1 MGGANSGMDDNTTSL
16 LFECATFARDSVR
29 KTSRALG
36 QNSDSSARYEK
47 GVDRHSPELGL
58 ARALHLIQEL
68 DCGDI
73 TTLEYDLTDGR
84 PLERKHIVTTPAKI
98 CGVLGITVP
107 DQTMIDILKR
117 LEFTVDVQ
125 ADGSWDVSA
134 PLYREDVESF
144 PDLAEEVIREYG
156 YDHIVPTFLNTAAV
170 TNGGLNYEQKQQ
182 LKTKRL
188 LAAQGFY
195 EASTLAFYSNAEF
208 DMLHIPAEDEARK
221 AIRILNPISENLS
234 VMRTLL
240 APSMLNVIVDNLKKG
255 NAEGRLFEMSNI
267 YIPKQLPVTELP
279 EERLHLGFA
288 AWGSE
293 EDFFAV
299 KGAVESFGAAFGVEL
314 TVERATDVAWLH
326 PGIAAYIL
334 CKGEHVGVFGK
345 LANDVT
351 SELKL
356 PKDSRANLN
365 IYLGE
370 IDWVAFHA
378 LVPAAIHYQP
388 IPEFAPVQRDL
399 ALVAPESME
408 CGTLVTE
415 MQRACKQLT
424 KVELFDIYRGEKLG
438 ADKKSMAFSLSF
450 QPADKPLTP
459 DEIDRFVKKIL
470 GNLKFKL
477 GIEIRE

>member
-1 MGGANSGMDDNTTSL
+1 M
-16 LFECATFARDSVR
+16 C
-29 KTSRALG
+29 
-36 QNSDSSARYEK
+36 
-47 GVDRHSPELGL
+47 
-58 ARALHLIQEL
+58 
-68 DCGDI
+68 
-73 TTLEYDLTDGR
+73 
-84 PLERKHIVTTPAKI
+84 
-98 CGVLGITVP
+98 
-107 DQTMIDILKR
+107 
-117 LEFTVDVQ
+117 
-125 ADGSWDVSA
+125 
-134 PLYREDVESF
+134 
-144 PDLAEEVIREYG
+144 
-156 YDHIVPTFLNTAAV
+156 
-170 TNGGLNYEQKQQ
+170 
-182 LKTKRL
+182 
-188 LAAQGFY
+188 AQGFY
-195 EASTLAFYSNAEF
+195 EAETLAFYADADL
-208 DMLHIPAEDEARK
+208 DMLHIAADAPERK
-221 AIRILNPISENLS
+221 VIRILNPISSHLTI
-234 VMRTLL
+234 MRPLL
-240 APSMLNVIVDNLKKG
+240 APSLLNVVVDNLRKG

-334 CKGEHVGVFGK
+334 CKGERVGVFGK

-370 IDWVAFHA
+370 IDWVEFHA